1 MKSIEIIG
9 KTYEEALKNGL
20 EKLEAK
26 EEDVD
31 IEILENGSK
40 GFLNLIGSKPTKIK
54 ITLKK
59 NNVDRAREF
68 LEKLIDYMGI
78 DAKIEITENDSQ
90 ININIKGKLV
100 GTIIGHGGETLDSLQ
115 YLVFLIINKGNNK
128 EFKRV
133 ELDAENYRQ
142 KKQDNLKSLAERTAY
157 KVKKSGR
164 PYKLEPM
171 NPYER
176 RIIHLALENV
186 EGIRSYSDGAEPYRR
201 VIVDIKKD

>member
-1 MKSIEIIG
+1 MKSIDIIG

-59 NNVDRAREF
+59 NNVDKAREF

-78 DAKIEITENDSQ
+78 DAKIEIIENDSQ
-90 ININIKGKLV
+90 ININIKGKSV

-142 KKQDNLKSLAERTAY
+142 KKQDNLKALAERTAY